1 MLYTMICAM
10 PTSFC
15 ARSRAGCGLIHN
27 RSVSELP
34 EERGE
39 LDRLAR
45 RLSDEGAEPAR
56 AVDSFLAEVDGK
68 MGRTREIFEEIVGSG
83 AF

>member
-1 MLYTMICAM
+1 MHDDLRDAYEFLRTVEG
-10 PTSFC
+10 
-15 ARSRAGCGLIHN
+15 RLRLIHN

-34 EERGE
+34 EDRGE

-45 RLSDEGAEPAR
+45 RLSDDGARPAR

-68 MGRTREIFEEIVGSG
+68 LGRTREIFEEIVGGG
-83 AF
+83 APL